1 MALSTAVYTILSGNA
16 TLAGAVSTRI
26 YPGGVPADA
35 TLPLVVYEIGDIQP
49 VIAIGDINSW
59 DEAELVVTVYST
71 YHSNTETYAG
81 YVRTALDGY
90 TGTVS
95 TEKIDTIIYRGQS
108 PDFEPDW
115 TVGDSPQGIAVF
127 TRTLNFTIIR
137 LT

>member
-1 MALSTAVYTILSGNA
+1 MALSTAIYTILAANGS
-16 TLAGAVSTRI
+16 LAAVVSTRI
-26 YPGGVPADA
+26 YPAAVPPDA
-35 TLPLVVYEIGDIQP
+35 TLPLVVYEIEDIQP
-49 VIAIGDINSW
+49 VIAIGDIDSW
-59 DEAELVVTVYST
+59 DEAELMVTVYST

-108 PDFEPDW
+108 AGYEPDW
-115 TVGDSPQGIAVF
+115 TDASSPQGVAVF